1 MLVTLLGIAVLVF
14 LLVRLIPGTVV
25 EELLG
30 QGALVTPE
38 TLRSLREFFG
48 LDQPLAV
55 QFAHWIARVA
65 RGDLGESWRSTRPV
79 LALLASS
86 LPVSAELAVLAI
98 AVALAVGIPVGVLS
112 AARPRSALDGVVR
125 VGSTLALSVP
135 AFWQGTIFIL
145 LFSLYLHWMPPLQWV
160 PLGRHPLGNLALMA
174 LPALT
179 LGTASGAMVARMTRS
194 SMLEALGQDY
204 VRTARAKGVGALRVL
219 GRHALRN
226 ALIPVVTVVGVQMGY
241 LLGGIVVVEDVFSL
255 PGAGRL
261 LLDALFQRDYPV
273 VQGTILVLAA
283 LFMLVNLG
291 ADVLYAVLDPRIR
304 YG

>member
-65 RGDLGESWRSTRPV
+65 RGDLGESWRSNRPV

-98 AVALAVGIPVGVLS
+98 AVALAAGIPVGVLS
-112 AARPRSALDGVVR
+112 AARPRSALDGVAR

-145 LFSLYLHWMPPLQWV
+145 LFSLYLRWMPPLQWV
-160 PLGRHPLGNLALMA
+160 PLGRHPLANLALMA

>member
-1 MLVTLLGIAVLVF
+1 
-14 LLVRLIPGTVV
+14 
-25 EELLG
+25 
-30 QGALVTPE
+30 
-38 TLRSLREFFG
+38 
-48 LDQPLAV
+48 
-55 QFAHWIARVA
+55 
-65 RGDLGESWRSTRPV
+65 
-79 LALLASS
+79 
-86 LPVSAELAVLAI
+86 
-98 AVALAVGIPVGVLS
+98 
-112 AARPRSALDGVVR
+112 